1 MVEQFPR
8 RRIYWLMV
16 CSGLLTAVTFKMP
29 KWTGIAGS
37 VQWPIDCAILLWII
51 WLAAHRGNAPHLL
64 AMLATFCGITTGLMF
79 AKVDRAIELQ
89 KPMTPI
95 SIGTTIVMMVV
106 PFVAFF
112 KIQAKERK
120 NAPDLEAIDREY
132 EAMSQLPPEQ
142 LEEAL
147 NKKLEELSKGIDEV
161 KRMQRRIAPLIILA
175 MAMTLGTIPLALK
188 PEVKPILLLLIIVAI
203 CSFTKFLVLHFM
215 PNFSSKWLA
224 DKDPVWNEP
233 KDDKE
238 VWS

>member
-1 MVEQFPR
+1 MVEQFPQ

-16 CSGLLTAVTFKMP
+16 GSGLLTAVTYKMP

-112 KIQAKERK
+112 RIQARERK
-120 NAPDLEAIDREY
+120 HAADQEAIDREY
-132 EAMSQLPPEQ
+132 EEIRQLPPEE
-142 LEEAL
+142 LVEAL
-147 NKKLEELSKGIDEV
+147 SKKLEEISKGIDEV
-161 KRMQRRIAPLIILA
+161 KRMQRRIAPLLILA
-175 MAMTLGTIPLALK
+175 MAMTLGTIPLELRM
-188 PEVKPILLLLIIVAI
+188 EIKPIQL
-203 CSFTKFLVLHFM
+203 FLRTSKLHIEISA
-215 PNFSSKWLA
+215 PRG
-224 DKDPVWNEP
+224 
-233 KDDKE
+233 
-238 VWS
+238 